1 MNFLREKVLRTLGTR
16 KTTFCMFLGLS
27 YRSYEI
33 LHVPRTVL
41 ENVIFA
47 CSLGPSQTKFR
58 VLMLPHGLVPK
69 GLIYGEYKIQTC
81 LS

>member
-41 ENVIFA
+41 EKVHFRMF
-47 CSLGPSQTKFR
+47 LGTIPDKVSCFDAPARLGTKGADLR
-58 VLMLPHGLVPK
+58 G
-69 GLIYGEYKIQTC
+69 I
-81 LS
+81 